1 MDQLAASAA
10 AINEL
15 CSSLEDESL
24 STVTVSGLAAS
35 FTVQA
40 DDGTAYSFVA
50 TFTGASLPCPASLA
64 CTRGSVR
71 GLAKA
76 NGKLG
81 AKSSLAKAVAA
92 AGRCVAVDLDWVAE
106 AEEAGE
112 CSAPPP
118 ASRLPRPPRGMP
130 RAATYSHAHA
140 TTTAAC
146 CGGLRK
152 GLLAQTG
159 QLALLGA
166 AHAPSTA
173 CRRGQRRRDGGCL
186 S

>member
-24 STVTVSGLAAS
+24 SAVTVSGLAAS
-35 FTVQA
+35 FTVTA
-40 DDGTAYSFVA
+40 DDGTAHRFVA

-64 CTRGSVR
+64 CSSPSVR

-76 NGKLG
+76 NSRLG

-106 AEEAGE
+106 AEEAAGE
-112 CSAPPP
+112 
-118 ASRLPRPPRGMP
+118 
-130 RAATYSHAHA
+130 
-140 TTTAAC
+140 
-146 CGGLRK
+146 
-152 GLLAQTG
+152 
-159 QLALLGA
+159 
-166 AHAPSTA
+166 
-173 CRRGQRRRDGGCL
+173 
-186 S
+186 